1 MISALVVLLNNFI
14 KQVKKNFFFIN
25 TGRINLYHHQHF
37 LTLNQCPTENHKK
50 LIELAEKNN

>member
-37 LTLNQCPTENHKK
+37 LTLNQCPTKNHKK
-50 LIELAEKNN
+50 AYRAGRKK